1 VKLRERTGARRTS
14 ASLVVALSAGIVV
27 ATVMLLAAFS
37 GRSGA
42 ATPGP
47 VQAIATGGASGMA
60 LGSGLE
66 WGWGFNRYGEVG
78 NHTNGNNI
86 FPPVPVVGP
95 SAVGYFTG
103 AQAIAAGGDHSLAL
117 RNDGTVWAW
126 GRNDHGQLGL
136 NTNDNHTVPY
146 QVHGPENV
154 GYLSG
159 ITAIAAGSGHSLA
172 VGSDGHVYSWG
183 WNVNGQ
189 LGVNSNNTHWY
200 PVPVHGPGNVGNL
213 TGITAVAGGY
223 GFSLALKDDG
233 TVWAWGD
240 NGRCQLGNPC
250 GGHSYTPVQVRGPN
264 GEGFLTDVVAIAAG
278 GSTDAFGTDHSLAL
292 RNDGTVWAW
301 GDNTYGELGVNSN
314 DKHWVPQQVHGPEN
328 VDYLSGITGV
338 AAGSGHSVAVGN
350 DGHVYTWGQN
360 LYGQL
365 GINSNNTHWYPVP
378 VHGPGNVGNLTG
390 IEHVAAGGGL
400 SLALRND
407 GTVWGWGDNRFY
419 QVDRSG
425 YPQFVPVQV
434 TGFDTSTPPDT
445 TAPQTKITQH
455 PPRVVIA
462 TGRKAKARFA
472 FTSSERGST
481 VACKLDKSGW
491 RREKSAPRPDKTGW
505 HACESPRTYRV
516 KPGRHTFKVRATD
529 RSGNTDSSAAR
540 WRWKVKRP

>member
-1 VKLRERTGARRTS
+1 MHPWRTAAS
-14 ASLVVALSAGIVV
+14 AVVAPFAGTLV
-27 ATVMLLAAFS
+27 ATVMFLFAF
-37 GRSGA
+37 GGQAGA

-47 VQAIATGGASGMA
+47 VQAIATSGASGMA
-60 LGSGLE
+60 IGSGLE

-78 NHTNGNNI
+78 NHTNGNNV

-103 AQAIAAGGDHSLAL
+103 AQAIAAGSEHSLAL

-126 GRNDHGQLGL
+126 GRNDDGQLGL

-159 ITAIAAGSGHSLA
+159 ITAVAAGSGHSLA
-172 VGSDGHVYSWG
+172 VGNDGHVYTWG
-183 WNVNGQ
+183 WNGFGQ
-189 LGVNSNNTHWY
+189 LGINSNNTHWY

-223 GFSLALKDDG
+223 DFSLALKNDG

-240 NGRCQLGNPC
+240 NRSCELGNPC

-278 GSTDAFGTDHSLAL
+278 GEASSVTGFGLAL

-314 DKHWVPQQVHGPEN
+314 NSHWAPVQVHGPEN
-328 VDYLSGITGV
+328 VGNLSGITGV
-338 AAGSGHSVAVGN
+338 AAGSDHGVAVGN
-350 DGHVYTWGQN
+350 DGHVYTWGRN

-365 GINSNNTHWYPVP
+365 GINSNNTHRYPVP

-390 IEHVAAGGGL
+390 IEHVAAGAGL

-419 QVDRSG
+419 QVDGSG

-434 TGFDTSTPPDT
+434 VGFAPPSTPPPDT
-445 TAPQTKITQH
+445 TAPRTMITKLH
-455 PPRVVIA
+455 PPRVVNA
-462 TGRKAKARFA
+462 TGQKAKAKFA

-481 VACKLDKSGW
+481 FACKLDKSGW
-491 RREKSAPRPDKTGW
+491 REKDARRPDGNAW
-505 HACESPRTYRV
+505 RACESPKTYHV
-516 KPGRHTFKVRATD
+516 EPGRHTFKVRATD
-529 RSGNTDSSAAR
+529 AAGNTDPTPAR
-540 WRWKVKRP
+540 WQWKVKRR